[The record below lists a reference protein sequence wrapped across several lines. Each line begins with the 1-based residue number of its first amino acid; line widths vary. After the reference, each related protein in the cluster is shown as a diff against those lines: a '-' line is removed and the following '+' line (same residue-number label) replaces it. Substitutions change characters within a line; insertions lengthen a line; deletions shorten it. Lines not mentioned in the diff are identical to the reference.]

1 MSDSS
6 NTRPLQDSRTV
17 RGMNHLT
24 ADEASRLA
32 VTAVAADL
40 EHWART
46 VAAHGQID
54 LDDLIGVLDVLRADS
69 VPQHSAPSYATF
81 AAN

>member
-1 MSDSS
+1 MTD
-6 NTRPLQDSRTV
+6 
-17 RGMNHLT
+17 LT

-40 EHWART
+40 EYWARG
-46 VAAHGQID
+46 VVAHGKIE
-54 LDDLIGVLDVLRADS
+54 LDDLISVLDVLRADS
-69 VPQHSAPSYATF
+69 VPRHAAPTYATF